1 MNNGIIDL
9 IIRIKNGYLA
19 KRDVI
24 SSPHSKLKERVL
36 KKLKSLGFIEDYSIE
51 SEGAKKEITIVLK
64 YKKGEPVFT
73 NVTIRSKPGQRWY
86 ITVNAI
92 KPVMSGTGY
101 MIISTSKGLMTNV
114 EARKSKLGGELLFE
128 IW

>member
-1 MNNGIIDL
+1 MNSGIIDL

-24 SSPHSKLKERVL
+24 SSPHSKLKEQVL
-36 KKLKSLGFIEDYSIE
+36 KKLKSLGFIHDFSVET
-51 SEGAKKEITIVLK
+51 EGAKKEIGIVLK
-64 YKKGEPVFT
+64 YKNGDPAFT
-73 NVTIRSKPGQRWY
+73 DVTIRSKPGQRWY

-114 EARKSKLGGELLFE
+114 EAKKSKLGGELLFE

>member
-1 MNNGIIDL
+1 MNSGIIDL

-24 SSPHSKLKERVL
+24 SSPHSKMKEQVL
-36 KKLKSLGFIEDYSIE
+36 KKLKALGFILDYSIE
-51 SEGAKKEITIVLK
+51 TEGPKKGISITLK
-64 YKKGEPVFT
+64 YKHGDPVFT
-73 NVTIRSKPGQRWY
+73 DVTIRSKPGQRWY
-86 ITVNAI
+86 ITVNSI

-114 EARKSKLGGELLFE
+114 EARKSNLGGELLFE

>member
-1 MNNGIIDL
+1 MNSGIIDL

-24 SSPHSKLKERVL
+24 SSPHSKLKEQVV
-36 KKLKSLGFIEDYSIE
+36 KKLKALGFIENYSIE
-51 SEGAKKEITIVLK
+51 SEGPKKEITIVLK
-64 YKKGEPVFT
+64 YKHGVPIFT
-73 NVTIRSKPGQRWY
+73 DLTIRSKPGQRWY
-86 ITVNAI
+86 ITVGAI

-114 EARKSKLGGELLFE
+114 EARKAKLGGELLFE

>member
-1 MNNGIIDL
+1 MNSGIIDL

-24 SSPHSKLKERVL
+24 SSPHSKLKEQVL
-36 KKLKSLGFIEDYSIE
+36 KKLKSLGFILDYSIE
-51 SEGAKKEITIVLK
+51 TEGPKKEISITLK
-64 YKKGEPVFT
+64 YKHGAPVFT
-73 NVTIRSKPGQRWY
+73 DVTIRSKPGQRWY
-86 ITVNAI
+86 ITVNSI

>member
-1 MNNGIIDL
+1 MNSGIIDL

-24 SSPHSKLKERVL
+24 SSPHSKMKEQVL
-36 KKLKSLGFIEDYSIE
+36 KKLKSLGFIQDYSIE
-51 SEGAKKEITIVLK
+51 SKGPKKEITIILK
-64 YKKGEPVFT
+64 YKQGEPVFT
-73 NVTIRSKPGQRWY
+73 DVTIRSKPGQRWY

>member
-1 MNNGIIDL
+1 MNSGIIDL

-19 KRDVI
+19 KREVI
-24 SSPHSKLKERVL
+24 SSPHSKMKEQVL
-36 KKLKSLGFIEDYSIE
+36 KKLKSLRFIEDYSVE
-51 SEGAKKEITIVLK
+51 TDGAKKEVTITLK
-64 YKKGEPVFT
+64 YKQGEPVFT
-73 NVTIRSKPGQRWY
+73 DVTIRSKPGQRWY

>member
-19 KRDVI
+19 KREVI
-24 SSPHSKLKERVL
+24 TSPHSKLKEQVV
-36 KKLKSLGFIEDYSIE
+36 KKLKALGFIENYSVE
-51 SEGAKKEITIVLK
+51 SVGPKKEITIVLK
-64 YKKGEPVFT
+64 YKKGEPVFRDL
-73 NVTIRSKPGQRWY
+73 TIRSKPGQRWY
-86 ITVNAI
+86 ITVSSI

-114 EARKSKLGGELLFE
+114 EARKAKLGGELLFE

>member
-1 MNNGIIDL
+1 MNSGIIDL

-19 KRDVI
+19 KREEI
-24 SSPHSKLKERVL
+24 SSPHSKLKEQVL
-36 KKLKSLGFIEDYSIE
+36 KKLKALGFIQDYSIE
-51 SEGAKKEITIVLK
+51 TDGAKKEITIVLR
-64 YKKGEPVFT
+64 YKHGEPVFT

-86 ITVNAI
+86 ITVNDI

-101 MIISTSKGLMTNV
+101 MIISTSRGLMTNF

>member
-24 SSPHSKLKERVL
+24 SSPHSKLKEQVL

-51 SEGAKKEITIVLK
+51 AEGAKKEIAIVLK

-73 NVTIRSKPGQRWY
+73 DVTIRSKPGQRWY